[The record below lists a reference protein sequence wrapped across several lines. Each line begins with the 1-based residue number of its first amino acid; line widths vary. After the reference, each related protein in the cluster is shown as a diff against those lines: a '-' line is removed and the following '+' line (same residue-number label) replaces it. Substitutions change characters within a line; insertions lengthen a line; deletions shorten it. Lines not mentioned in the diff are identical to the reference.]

1 MKRSVALRVFRLKTL
16 LLNESF
22 HSIVAI
28 GPLKTASTMSAMSL
42 SMKTFPLFAPKMH
55 RGLWPLSKILSSA
68 FSDGF
73 HVPLLKNDQNY
84 DLYLSFCSH
93 TPSALIRRSVSS
105 LLTFYEIPGLRGFPC
120 LNLPFPTLS
129 SVFNSVLP
137 DYPPATLPVPLL
149 TAAYATRFLDF
160 DVTLR
165 CKAISSPSKSAPN
178 PLQTR
183 GHKCRTLFLSGASGT
198 DKNDCMLSLWSDGCL
213 FRITTRSLFASRNF
227 SKGRKTGLKPFFPF
241 SPFSH
246 VQPCKRSK
254 AASISIFSD
263 LFNSVDS
270 FRFPD

>member
-28 GPLKTASTMSAMSL
+28 GQVKTASTMSAMSL

-68 FSDGF
+68 FSDGY

-105 LLTFYEIPGLRGFPC
+105 LLTFYEIHRTYGDSLA

-129 SVFNSVLP
+129 SVFNSLFTRLP
-137 DYPPATLPVPLL
+137 TCHASGSTSYCR
-149 TAAYATRFLDF
+149 YATRSW
-160 DVTLR
+160 TL
-165 CKAISSPSKSAPN
+165 
-178 PLQTR
+178 
-183 GHKCRTLFLSGASGT
+183 TL
-198 DKNDCMLSLWSDGCL
+198 
-213 FRITTRSLFASRNF
+213 
-227 SKGRKTGLKPFFPF
+227 P
-241 SPFSH
+241 
-246 VQPCKRSK
+246 
-254 AASISIFSD
+254 
-263 LFNSVDS
+263 
-270 FRFPD
+270 